1 MKRIITFTLV
11 VMAVWA
17 LETWWLN
24 SRQANT
30 STTFALQQLDG
41 SNADATRLRQ
51 FEAGEKISPG
61 ISGGVT
67 PLSTWV
73 CFSQHLQNAFA
84 QNQMRGLRNTS
95 PAPWMLWLTRLTGL
109 I

>member
-51 FEAGEKISPG
+51 FEAGKNIAPVIAGAATLLAAWLCFGKLAKAPFNKIKARVLKTATLAM
-61 ISGGVT
+61 GV
-67 PLSTWV
+67 L
-73 CFSQHLQNAFA
+73 C
-84 QNQMRGLRNTS
+84 
-95 PAPWMLWLTRLTGL
+95 LTRLT
-109 I
+109 